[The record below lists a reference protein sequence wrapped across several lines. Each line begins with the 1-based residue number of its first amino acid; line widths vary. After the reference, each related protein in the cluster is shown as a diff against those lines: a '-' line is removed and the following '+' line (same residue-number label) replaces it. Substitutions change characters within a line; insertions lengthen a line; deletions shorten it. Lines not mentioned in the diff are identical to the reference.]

1 MKDEYT
7 PDLITLLDED
17 NQEHNFEILDIIEDR
32 DSKYYALL
40 PCFDSKEEMLYDRGD
55 YLILE
60 AIDENGEEQLAE
72 IEDGELKYKLQR
84 IFDERFEDMFY

>member
-40 PCFDSKEEMLYDRGD
+40 PCFDSKEEMLYETSR
-55 YLILE
+55 
-60 AIDENGEEQLAE
+60 AE
-72 IEDGELKYKLQR
+72 VIQKYCEKGGR
-84 IFDERFEDMFY
+84 RAKV

>member
-55 YLILE
+55 YLILLTN
-60 AIDENGEEQLAE
+60 ALRICSIKLTFFLPDACMR
-72 IEDGELKYKLQR
+72 LK
-84 IFDERFEDMFY
+84 